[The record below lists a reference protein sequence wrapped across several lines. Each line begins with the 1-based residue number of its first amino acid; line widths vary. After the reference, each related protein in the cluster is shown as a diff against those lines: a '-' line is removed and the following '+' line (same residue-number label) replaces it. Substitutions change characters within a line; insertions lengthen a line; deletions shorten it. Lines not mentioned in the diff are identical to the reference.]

1 MGKKS
6 RDLINVSIFSERFIN
21 HYHQE
26 VTMKKRTLG
35 IVSGL
40 VALVAGTI
48 LCSKPPEPQYSANL
62 YLNPTSQLYSSEETP
77 EPRDSNSDSTGIRA
91 KPQQKSSYQVP
102 ITGYKLRHGSQP
114 TETFYVGDAP
124 EKDLFN
130 LFRSDCLGRCI
141 YIRGE
146 DENISKHLVAEDQP
160 EPLLWYDSEWSQ
172 TPEGGARFQGDNF
185 WLYVDQYGELKGYG
199 TGLDEK
205 RSAEKLL
212 NQNTE

>member
-1 MGKKS
+1 MS
-6 RDLINVSIFSERFIN
+6 
-21 HYHQE
+21 
-26 VTMKKRTLG
+26 KRTLSTVG
-35 IVSGL
+35 GL
-40 VALVAGTI
+40 AALVASAV
-48 LCSKPPEPQYSANL
+48 LCSKSPEPQYFLDSHF
-62 YLNPTSQLYSSEETP
+62 NPAPQLYSSEETS
-77 EPRDSNSDSTGIRA
+77 EPQDSNSDSTSIGA
-91 KPQQKSSYQVP
+91 KPQQKFSYQIP

-114 TETFYVGDAP
+114 TETFYVGDTT

-141 YIRGE
+141 YVRGE
-146 DENISKHLVAEDQP
+146 DDNISKHLVADGQS
-160 EPLLWYDSEWSQ
+160 EPLLWYDHDWSQ
-172 TPEGGARFQGDNF
+172 TPEGDARFQGDNF